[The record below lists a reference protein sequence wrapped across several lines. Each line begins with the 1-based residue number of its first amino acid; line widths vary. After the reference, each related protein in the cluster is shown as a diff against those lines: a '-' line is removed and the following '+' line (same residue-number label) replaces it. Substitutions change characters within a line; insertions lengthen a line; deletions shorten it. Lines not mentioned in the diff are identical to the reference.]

1 MELQKMA
8 LLSSKRKEDA
18 GNYRRIS
25 LTVTP
30 GKVMEQPILE
40 TISRRK
46 KDKDMI
52 WSQHGFT
59 KELEEPDSLLQW
71 NGLVGEGRA
80 VEIFKMSGL
89 DTEQPALVVLVEQ
102 GWGRGWLDWMDQALP
117 TSTILSFCHTLG
129 RGAVTM
135 VSMKFWTLLSQA
147 GMYHDLCTVFLS
159 FPEAAWTMRYSMT
172 ERLLIIDNSLS
183 STMSFWMLLQ
193 ICGCQW

>member
-52 WSQHGFT
+52 
-59 KELEEPDSLLQW
+59 
-71 NGLVGEGRA
+71 
-80 VEIFKMSGL
+80 
-89 DTEQPALVVLVEQ
+89 
-102 GWGRGWLDWMDQALP
+102 
-117 TSTILSFCHTLG
+117 
-129 RGAVTM
+129 
-135 VSMKFWTLLSQA
+135 
-147 GMYHDLCTVFLS
+147 
-159 FPEAAWTMRYSMT
+159 
-172 ERLLIIDNSLS
+172 
-183 STMSFWMLLQ
+183 
-193 ICGCQW
+193 